1 MQNIGWEQLGAESSR
16 LAIFASAGYGAG
28 MALTAAV
35 LARRIRAAIGAAGM
49 QQRELAGIIGIDPS
63 ALSKALSGQ
72 RNFKP
77 LEVALISDALGVPV
91 QQLLRDEGS
100 GTMEGT
106 TGSITSTLS
115 IGGVTIAARAQ
126 PNSSPSVASALDR
139 ARLILDLDELLTD
152 VGFPAP
158 PPFRGFRLP
167 AIIAGEAYDQG
178 ECLARDLRDLMNL
191 GAGPLPAEIGRL
203 ASEIEEKL
211 GVDVVIEPLG
221 PGLDGLAIARG
232 SYRMIMVSSSIPAH
246 RQRYT
251 AGHEVG
257 HLAGQDGDEVVDED
271 INFGRTPAETRAN
284 AFAAAFLMPAAAL
297 RQDVLPGTEVD
308 EDLIARLLAKYRVSL
323 DALAFRLHNT
333 GIVDAA
339 GRDRIRRMSSAQIA
353 LRHGRASDLQ
363 ARESLRRPGG
373 LLDRA
378 VRAYSQGTISIR
390 PIADLLGVHPDTLL
404 VELAPPRLDEPGPAS
419 AHGSELVPNF

>member
-1 MQNIGWEQLGAESSR
+1 
-16 LAIFASAGYGAG
+16 
-28 MALTAAV
+28 MALTTEA

-49 QQRELAGIIGIDPS
+49 QQRELARIIGIDPS

-77 LEVALISDALGVPV
+77 LEVALIADALCLPV
-91 QQLLRDEGS
+91 QELLRDEGS
-100 GTMEGT
+100 GDMAGT
-106 TGSITSTLS
+106 DASVRS
-115 IGGVTIAARAQ
+115 IGGATIAARAQ
-126 PNSSPSVASALDR
+126 PNSSPPVASAIDR
-139 ARLILDLDELLTD
+139 VELILDLDQLLTD
-152 VGFPAP
+152 VGFPPP
-158 PPFRGFRLP
+158 PPFRGLRLP
-167 AIIAGEAYDQG
+167 AIVAGEAYEQG
-178 ECLARDLRDLMNL
+178 ERLARDLRDLMNL
-191 GAGPLPAEIGRL
+191 GAGPLPSEIGRL
-203 ASEIEEKL
+203 ANEIEEKL

-221 PGLDGLAIARG
+221 SGLDGLAIARG
-232 SYRMIMVSSSIPAH
+232 DYRMIMISSSIPAH

-257 HLAGQDGDEVVDED
+257 HLAGQDGDQVIDED

-297 RQDVLPGTEVD
+297 RKDVPPGTGVG
-308 EDLIARLLAKYRVSL
+308 EDLVARLLAKYRVSL

-339 GRDRIRRMSSAQIA
+339 GRDGIRRMSSAQIA

-363 ARESLRRPGG
+363 ARDSLRRPGG

-378 VRAYSQGTISIR
+378 VRAYSQGMISIR
-390 PIADLLGVHPDTLL
+390 PIADLLGVRPDTLL
-404 VELAPPRLDEPGPAS
+404 LELAPPRLDESRQAS
-419 AHGSELVPNF
+419 AHGGDLVPKF